1 MTGGMDVMRKHR
13 SRAGMWRIGALA
25 VSAFIFAAGLGY
37 SPRAFA
43 YNGTEHIR
51 FPDQAHQILNIMR
64 RGGFYA
70 DQAKRITPSGT
81 FAPLTVRPPGV
92 PASSDAAWQSFVA
105 QALAAP
111 ARLDNVMVGL
121 SNPPR
126 SSQDCGGVFANL
138 PSGAQ
143 FAQCRARDLGFAP
156 RRGWADNPNECYR
169 RRGYQFGAAGNDSQI
184 VIPFF
189 QELPTNYTGALL
201 GLWATR
207 PDDESN
213 DTAVFIRPTNIV
225 LLGDLKRLAEDAVEL
240 GLVVVL
246 APLFCITDFL
256 FTGDPTGCID
266 DAAAASHSFDPVAR
280 ADDYLLLLEE
290 ALGPVLDPV
299 GNFMLFGKSNPASMF
314 HFIVPSRSGDFNF
327 IPGMNLGESRL
338 GIENDSVDEVLTAY
352 FDLIGLTVN
361 PADSTGP
368 SRYGQFAAGPLGRN
382 DSDWAGFSMAHVE
395 FEPVDNVAR
404 YGWQQFQQTGT
415 ARGLGW
421 VLHALGDAFCPHHT
435 LGSLGWGHQPWE
447 RFAGVRWVAG
457 DVFPEDLVQVQ
468 YPNMVTELTYAFQ
481 YWTMANQFPQ
491 NDWPGRLVE
500 QVGIE
505 TASSP
510 FAVKGR
516 AFKGTISV
524 LWSVG
529 SDSDSDATDAYDSER
544 GSYKDLMMRAVG
556 ASIAFLAKASTA
568 APVGGSS
575 PCACPAGQ
583 ARSGE
588 DINGRPV
595 QTPGGICVTCGTGG
609 FAQEPNLLD
618 GQCVAVCPPDKPTPS
633 GGVCTTTGACP
644 TATPFLKNGSCVA
657 ACCPFDSTCPVSAP
671 ITGGGHGIGDELRTD
686 EGQGRRSRRFP
697 FVLLIVDGRV
707 HGERPRLRIVRSR
720 DGIVIIERWRHF
732 GNRRAHVPVR
742 GVGAVVGIEAEA
754 NVRLQLHDHVEQAHP
769 QLVPRGVG
777 VVGAEGIHVRRAET
791 RVHAGRAVDEQVDGG
806 DLGLELDLVL
816 HAGGRVGVGR
826 LLGRARLPPRAGDDH
841 APGRTGVAAKTSDDD
856 PTSAARAGAGW
867 LIDARRAAHGEQR
880 HEHSPRPEKPSGG
893 TASNEAIHK
902 HLQKLLTISRR
913 NFHATARFAR

>member
-1 MTGGMDVMRKHR
+1 MRKHR

-671 ITGGGHGIGDELRTD
+671 IRENGVCVPLAQCSTPVVVNNRQCATTCPPGQTPDPATLYCGIPATGTPPGCSGASSDSSGACCSPDSAICNKDSDCCSNSCGSPDGICRGVKGHSCLVGNDCASGACKNGVCTGGPGSSCQTNNECVIACFANKCCSNTGDSC
-686 EGQGRRSRRFP
+686 QS
-697 FVLLIVDGRV
+697 DGDCCGSDV
-707 HGERPRLRIVRSR
+707 CGEIDTCDP
-720 DGIVIIERWRHF
+720 
-732 GNRRAHVPVR
+732 VP
-742 GVGAVVGIEAEA
+742 
-754 NVRLQLHDHVEQAHP
+754 
-769 QLVPRGVG
+769 
-777 VVGAEGIHVRRAET
+777 
-791 RVHAGRAVDEQVDGG
+791 
-806 DLGLELDLVL
+806 
-816 HAGGRVGVGR
+816 
-826 LLGRARLPPRAGDDH
+826 PPPP
-841 APGRTGVAAKTSDDD
+841 PG
-856 PTSAARAGAGW
+856 
-867 LIDARRAAHGEQR
+867 
-880 HEHSPRPEKPSGG
+880 
-893 TASNEAIHK
+893 
-902 HLQKLLTISRR
+902 
-913 NFHATARFAR
+913 